1 MKFFYNQSINK
12 YIGKAYLSVIVFKV
26 GNTRKT
32 VVGQNFKKNKTKNHY
47 PMHNNTCITKN
58 SRG

>member
-32 VVGQNFKKNKTKNHY
+32 VVGQNLKQNKK
-47 PMHNNTCITKN
+47 PL
-58 SRG
+58 SDAQ